1 MKKLYSSFIISAA
14 IAFSNSSVADE
25 KHYMP
30 HSGDGPQGHMMEGK
44 KHKPGMDESHPVVP
58 TTKAQKASST
68 NEHYMPHSGDGPQG
82 HTMKGKNHPAGASS
96 DHVEKYGSGEH
107 SKTEGKHYMMEGGD
121 GPQGQMMKG
130 DKHPSNL

>member
-1 MKKLYSSFIISAA
+1 MKRFYSTLIISAA

-44 KHKPGMDESHPVVP
+44 VHPKGGSTEHVETYGHDSHKE
-58 TTKAQKASST
+58 QKAT
-68 NEHYMPHSGDGPQG
+68 HYMMHGGDGHQG
-82 HTMKGKNHPAGASS
+82 HMMKGKSHPAGASS
-96 DHVEKYGSGEH
+96 DHVEKYGNGEH
-107 SKTEGKHYMMEGGD
+107 SKTKGKHYMMEGGD

-130 DKHPSNL
+130 DKHPSS